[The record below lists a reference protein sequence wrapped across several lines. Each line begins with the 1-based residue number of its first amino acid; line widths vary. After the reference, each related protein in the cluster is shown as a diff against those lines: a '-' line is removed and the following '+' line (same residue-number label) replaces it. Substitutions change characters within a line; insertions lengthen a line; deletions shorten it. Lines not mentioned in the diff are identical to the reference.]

1 MKTFLLSEK
10 YLYLIGFFSKI
21 HLNRKT
27 FNKTVTC
34 VTIFIEK
41 KHQQWTKTQTTFFN
55 VPLRFNG
62 RFTVDM
68 CFMNIEPFEII
79 TYAIMLF
86 ILCIP
91 ACTTLPCTS
100 YTSMHHVTMY
110 LVYQHAPSSLRI
122 QSNMR
127 FIPIFKLEQKSFV
140 MTFFHI
146 YIYASFP
153 FNPWFPLK
161 QINNNKQYKQ
171 SW

>member
-1 MKTFLLSEK
+1 MHHVTM
-10 YLYLIGFFSKI
+10 YLVYQ
-21 HLNRKT
+21 HAPRY
-27 FNKTVTC
+27 
-34 VTIFIEK
+34 
-41 KHQQWTKTQTTFFN
+41 H
-55 VPLRFNG
+55 VPG
-62 RFTVDM
+62 
-68 CFMNIEPFEII
+68 
-79 TYAIMLF
+79 
-86 ILCIP
+86 IP
-91 ACTTLPCTS
+91 ACTTLPCTW
-100 YTSMHHVTMY
+100 YTSMHHVTMYLVYQHAPCYHVPGIPACTTLPCTWYTSMHQVTLY

-127 FIPIFKLEQKSFV
+127 FIPIFKVEQKSFV